1 MQQFYLRISKV
12 YTVAEHFVGKA
23 YVKILKDSAY
33 QKLLKTIYVWLNYF
47 KNKKLIAFWNKVYV
61 SAATWV

>member
-33 QKLLKTIYVWLNYF
+33 QKLLKTIYV
-47 KNKKLIAFWNKVYV
+47 
-61 SAATWV
+61 